1 MSELGRLREQ
11 VAYAKYVQG
20 VLVLTN
26 ISLIGWLLST
36 VDEPTDRTGLAL
48 IAILVLSF
56 AIWALHRQIER
67 CIRQIG
73 RL

>member
-1 MSELGRLREQ
+1 MSKLDGLREQ
-11 VAYAKYVQG
+11 IAYAKYVQG
-20 VLVLTN
+20 VLVVTN

-36 VDEPTDRTGLAL
+36 VDEPSDRTGIAL

-56 AIWALHRQIER
+56 GIWALHRQIER
-67 CIRQIG
+67 CIREIG